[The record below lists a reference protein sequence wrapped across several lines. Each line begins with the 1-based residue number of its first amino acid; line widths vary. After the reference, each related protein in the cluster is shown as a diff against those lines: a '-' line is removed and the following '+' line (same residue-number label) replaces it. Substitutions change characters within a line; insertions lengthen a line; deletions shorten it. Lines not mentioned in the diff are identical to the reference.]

1 MKQYIH
7 VVFHNHTVSLGKAG
21 PGPAVSQGALANNGV
36 FLCTLALSFFYCGPI
51 CKWWSL
57 LLKLAE

>member
-7 VVFHNHTVSLGKAG
+7 VVFHNCTVSLGKAG

-36 FLCTLALSFFYCGPI
+36 FLCALALSFFCCGPI
-51 CKWWSL
+51 CK
-57 LLKLAE
+57 